1 MKLNKIM
8 ENITNYLEKGI
19 LKNSKEKKLKKIIN
33 DLRDKKSDTKEALK
47 KLEKSNLHKKDKL
60 EKRLDAIKKL
70 LRSSKAL
77 LKNKK

>member
-1 MKLNKIM
+1 MQI
-8 ENITNYLEKGI
+8 IDD
-19 LKNSKEKKLKKIIN
+19 LK
-33 DLRDKKSDTKEALK
+33 DKKSDTKEALK

-60 EKRLDAIKKL
+60 EKRLDAVKKL